1 MKQKKVRIQNANK
14 YLPFF
19 LHENESFHVGLLFE
33 DFIKSPDLK
42 KYSLADRFVPNTNII
57 PTANGATTRNN
68 INGKYVRKYPEEKTT
83 KRVHIKYKRKDG
95 TPVEFNRDYN
105 VYVKILHHKYNTPLY
120 YKTNK
125 HGQQVIV
132 SEKLVYDDSP
142 ENIQKNTHIINI
154 FCEISN
160 DFEIFNSELEPAI
173 HFNKKFEEDILPQG
187 TLSNDD
193 TFKELTE
200 FAGRYTKN
208 NDEKKAFQKRLH
220 ILKEYEPDIRGKGP
234 SNFFGYIVFGFT
246 DLDIVVLETMYS
258 DNATYIFKASDY
270 EQNAIKDKQTVLTNK
285 IMLRRFYHY
294 DNWEQQIRTYME
306 ELKKKRKS

>member
-1 MKQKKVRIQNANK
+1 MKQRKMRIQNANK

-19 LHENESFHVGLLFE
+19 LHENEEFHVGLLFE
-33 DFIKSPDLK
+33 DFVKSPDFK
-42 KYSLADRFVPNTNII
+42 KYNLTDRFASNINII

-68 INGKYVRKYPEEKTT
+68 INGKYVRKEPEEKTT

-95 TPVEFNRDYN
+95 TPVEFNRDFN
-105 VYVKILHHKYNTPLY
+105 VYVKILQHKYNTPLY

-125 HGQQVIV
+125 HGQQVVV
-132 SEKLVYDDSP
+132 SEKLVYDDNP
-142 ENIQKNTHIINI
+142 ENIQKNTHITNI
-154 FCEISN
+154 FCEICN

-173 HFNKKFEEDILPQG
+173 HFNKKFEEDLLPKGIL
-187 TLSNDD
+187 SDD
-193 TFKELTE
+193 TSKELTE

-208 NDEKKAFQKRLH
+208 KEETMAFQKRLL

-246 DLDIVVLETMYS
+246 DLGIVVLETMYS
-258 DNATYIFKASDY
+258 DNATYIFNASDY
-270 EQNAIKDKQTVLTNK
+270 EKNAIKDKQTVLTNK

-294 DNWEQQIRTYME
+294 DNWERQIRTYLE

>member
-1 MKQKKVRIQNANK
+1 MKQKRMKIQNANK

-42 KYSLADRFVPNTNII
+42 KYNITDSFVSNTNII
-57 PTANGATTRNN
+57 PTANGPATRNN

-95 TPVEFNRDYN
+95 TPVEFNRYYC
-105 VYVKILHHKYNTPLY
+105 VYVKILQHKYNTPLC
-120 YKTNK
+120 YKKNK
-125 HGQQVIV
+125 HGQQVVV
-132 SEKLVYDDSP
+132 SEKLVYNDSP

-160 DFEIFNSELEPAI
+160 DFEIFNLELEPAL

-187 TLSNDD
+187 TLNDDD

-220 ILKEYEPDIRGKGP
+220 VLKEYEPDIRGKGP
-234 SNFFGYIVFGFT
+234 NNFFGYIVFGFT
-246 DLDIVVLETMYS
+246 ELDIVVLETMYS
-258 DNATYIFKASDY
+258 DNATYIFKARDY
-270 EQNAIKDKQTVLTNK
+270 EKNAIKDKQTVLSNK
-285 IMLRRFYHY
+285 TMLKRLYHH
-294 DNWEQQIRTYME
+294 DNWEHQMRTYLDKLRE
-306 ELKKKRKS
+306 ERKY